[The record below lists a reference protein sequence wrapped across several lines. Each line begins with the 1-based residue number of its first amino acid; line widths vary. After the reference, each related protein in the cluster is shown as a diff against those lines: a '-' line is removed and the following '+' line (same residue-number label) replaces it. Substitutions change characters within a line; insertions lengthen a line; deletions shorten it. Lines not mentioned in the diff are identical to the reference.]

1 MASVGNNL
9 SKEIKFPISNPDKL
23 KIGIVVSDWNSHITE
38 RLLNGTL
45 SVLENSG
52 IKSENII
59 VKNVPGTFE
68 LPLGAQFMLDKN
80 LVDGMICIG
89 CVIQG
94 ETKHFDFV
102 CQGATNGIMS
112 LGLRYNKPV
121 IFCVLTDEN
130 EKQSIDRSGGKH
142 GNKGVECAIS
152 CLKMIELKTRIS
164 SPDKKIGF

>member
-52 IKSENII
+52 IKSENIT

-68 LPLGAQFMLDKN
+68 LPLGAQYMLDKN
-80 LVDGMICIG
+80 LVDGIICIG

-102 CQGATNGIMS
+102 CQGVTQGIVS
-112 LGLRYNKPV
+112 LNLSSNRPIV
-121 IFCVLTDEN
+121 FCVLTDN
-130 EKQSIDRSGGKH
+130 TLQQAIDRSGGQH
-142 GNKGVECAIS
+142 GNKGVEAAVTA
-152 CLKMIELKTRIS
+152 LKMIALAQQ
-164 SPDKKIGF
+164 